1 VEGSKRN
8 RYLDAMGIDV
18 WVRRPGG
25 ALEGVWVAPAATA
38 VAGSPGAVVD
48 DAVGA
53 AVAPAVEAAMA
64 HGTGPAMAHDAGP
77 VMAHGAG
84 PAVVPALTPAAAL
97 EMAPA
102 PAIAPAA
109 QPLAP
114 AEGDQA
120 AWEAL
125 RTEVLSCTKCTLHK
139 TRTQGVVGVGPRRT
153 EWMVIGEAPGAE
165 EDRRGE
171 PFVGR
176 AGHLLDAMLHA
187 IGLNRGMNVYIANVL
202 KSRPPG
208 NRDPKPEEVVACLPY
223 LMRQIALLQP
233 RLMLAVG
240 RIAAQ
245 NLLATDLS
253 LSRLRGKVHHF
264 GELNTPLI
272 VTYHPA
278 YLLRTPADKRK
289 AWEDLKFARSVFRQL
304 TDRVGTHGHLT

>member
-1 VEGSKRN
+1 
-8 RYLDAMGIDV
+8 
-18 WVRRPGG
+18 
-25 ALEGVWVAPAATA
+25 
-38 VAGSPGAVVD
+38 
-48 DAVGA
+48 
-53 AVAPAVEAAMA
+53 MA